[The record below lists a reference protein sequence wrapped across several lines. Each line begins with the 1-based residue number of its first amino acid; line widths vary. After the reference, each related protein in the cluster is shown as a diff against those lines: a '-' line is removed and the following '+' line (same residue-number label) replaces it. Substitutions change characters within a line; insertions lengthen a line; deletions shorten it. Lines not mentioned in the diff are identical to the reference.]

1 MRGLQLVK
9 KTYFVIALIFGILIV
24 VKSKDYLFP
33 NFNYGFL
40 VGKKNIFFFYKF
52 FLYAHIIGAPIALF
66 TGLIQFVFKKSKLHP
81 AFGKA
86 YILSVLILAA
96 PSGLIMSFFAK
107 GGFLGIL
114 NFSTLSILWWIFSYK
129 AYTFIKNGNIKRHK
143 EMMIRSFILAN
154 SAVGLRLLGYIN
166 HEFQLFDINYSY
178 LIISWLSWLP
188 AYLSYEIILIKK
200 NYFK

>member
-1 MRGLQLVK
+1 MDFWQVK
-9 KTYFVIALIFGILIV
+9 RIF
-24 VKSKDYLFP
+24 SFFTNSFY
-33 NFNYGFL
+33 
-40 VGKKNIFFFYKF
+40 IFFFYKF
-52 FLYAHIIGAPIALF
+52 FLYAHIIGAPITLF

-114 NFSTLSILWWIFSYK
+114 NFSILSILWWIFSYK
-129 AYTFIKNGNIKRHK
+129 AYTFIKNGNVKRHK

>member
-1 MRGLQLVK
+1 MKGLQLVK

-66 TGLIQFVFKKSKLHP
+66 TGLIQFTFKNSKLHP

-96 PSGLIMSFFAK
+96 PSGLIMSFYAK

-114 NFSTLSILWWIFSYK
+114 NFLILSILWWIFSYK
-129 AYTFIKNGNIKRHK
+129 AYTFIKNGNVKRHK

-154 SAVGLRLLGYIN
+154 SAVGLRLLGFIN
-166 HEFQLFDINYSY
+166 HEFQLFNIDYAY
-178 LIISWLSWLP
+178 LIISWFSWLP
-188 AYLSYEIILIKK
+188 AYIFYEILLIKK
-200 NYFK
+200 KIQL